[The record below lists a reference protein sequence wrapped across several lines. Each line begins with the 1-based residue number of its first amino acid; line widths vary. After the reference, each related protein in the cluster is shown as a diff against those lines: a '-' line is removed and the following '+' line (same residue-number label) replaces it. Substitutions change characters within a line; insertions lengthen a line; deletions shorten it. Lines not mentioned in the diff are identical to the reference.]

1 MDIKSKL
8 SDIENYLLS
17 LFPVRN
23 KIVFLNFWGR
33 GYGDSPKYIAEEIIR
48 QNLPYEMVWLVHDMN
63 SEMPDRIK
71 KVKYYSFKSRIELA
85 TARVIISNVKGG
97 LQFRKKKTQYYIQTW
112 HGGFGVKFIEKEIEN
127 SLTAKYV
134 RSSKH
139 DSSITDLI
147 LSGSEFQTKVIK
159 DAFWYDGEIFK
170 KGVPRNDIFF
180 GVTKEK
186 VALLKQKYGFQ
197 NTDKVVL
204 YAPTFRDDNSSD
216 AYQLDPTMLLGALVE
231 RTGFQWKLIIRL
243 HPIAVSHRSLF
254 HYDESVIDGSGFP
267 DSQELLVMSDL
278 LITDFSSVMMDFA
291 IMRKPVFLFIT
302 DLEQYIQRCRDIRPI
317 FYQLPFA
324 LAHSNDELC
333 NAICEYDELEYQKDL
348 KIFMDDNFQS
358 YDDGHA
364 SEYVVDRIKSVIN
377 NRMSYK
383 EKVI

>member
-1 MDIKSKL
+1 MDIKNLL
-8 SDIENYLLS
+8 SDIGNNLLS

-48 QNLPYEMVWLVHDMN
+48 QSLPYEMVWLVYDL
-63 SEMPDRIK
+63 SCEMPDRIK
-71 KVKYYSFKSRIELA
+71 KVKYYSLKSRIELA

-97 LQFRKKKTQYYIQTW
+97 LQFRKKKLQYYIQTW

-127 SLTAKYV
+127 FLSPKYIL
-134 RSSKH
+134 SSKH

-180 GVTKEK
+180 NVTEEK
-186 VALLKQKYGFQ
+186 VSLLKEKYGFQ
-197 NTDKVVL
+197 KSDRIVL
-204 YAPTFRDDNSSD
+204 YAPTFRDDNSSNAFSID
-216 AYQLDPTMLLGALVE
+216 TKMLLRALEE
-231 RTGFQWKLIIRL
+231 RTGFRWKLIIRL
-243 HPIAVSHRSLF
+243 HPVASQYRGLF
-254 HYDESVIDGSGFP
+254 HYDNQVVDGSGFP
-267 DSQELLVMSDL
+267 DSQELLVLSDL

-291 IMRKPVFLFIT
+291 IMKKPVFLFIT
-302 DLEQYIQRCRDIRPI
+302 DLEQYIRNCRDVRPI

-324 LAHSNDELC
+324 LAHSNIELC
-333 NAICEYDELEYQKDL
+333 NVIKAYDESKYQQSL
-348 KIFMDDNFQS
+348 RSFMDNYYQS

-364 SEYVVDRIKSVIN
+364 SEYVVDRIKSVMNI
-377 NRMSYK
+377 
-383 EKVI
+383 

>member
-1 MDIKSKL
+1 MDIKNLL
-8 SDIENYLLS
+8 SDIGNILIS

-48 QNLPYEMVWLVHDMN
+48 QNLPFEMVWLVYDM
-63 SEMPDRIK
+63 SCEIPDRIK
-71 KVKYYSFKSRIELA
+71 KVKYYSLKSRIELA

-97 LQFRKKKTQYYIQTW
+97 LQFRKKKSQYYIQTW

-127 SLTAKYV
+127 SLSPQYV
-134 RSSKH
+134 SSSKH

-180 GVTKEK
+180 NVTEDKVFKLKEK
-186 VALLKQKYGFQ
+186 YGCLE
-197 NTDKVVL
+197 TDKVVL
-204 YAPTFRDDNSSD
+204 YAPTFRDDKSSE
-216 AYQLDPTMLLGALVE
+216 AYNIDTAMLLGALEE
-231 RTGFQWKLIIRL
+231 RTGLRWKLIIRL
-243 HPIAVSHRSLF
+243 HPVASQYRSLF
-254 HYDESVIDGSGFP
+254 HYNNQVVDGSGFP

-278 LITDFSSVMMDFA
+278 LITDFSSMMMDFA
-291 IMRKPVFLFIT
+291 IMKKPVLLFIT

-324 LAHSNDELC
+324 LAHSNEELC
-333 NAICEYDELEYQKDL
+333 NVIRTYDELKYHEGL
-348 KIFMDDNFQS
+348 NAFMDEFFQS

-364 SEYVVDRIKSVIN
+364 SEHVVDRIKSVMN
-377 NRMSYK
+377 T
-383 EKVI
+383 

>member
-1 MDIKSKL
+1 MDIKNLL
-8 SDIENYLLS
+8 SDIGNILIS

-48 QNLPYEMVWLVHDMN
+48 QNLPFEMVWLVYDM
-63 SEMPDRIK
+63 SCEIPDRIK
-71 KVKYYSFKSRIELA
+71 KVKYYSLKSRIELA

-112 HGGFGVKFIEKEIEN
+112 HGGFGVKFIEKEIE
-127 SLTAKYV
+127 SFLSPKYIL
-134 RSSKH
+134 SSKH

-180 GVTKEK
+180 SVTEEK
-186 VALLKQKYGFQ
+186 VSLLKEKYGFQ
-197 NTDKVVL
+197 KSDRIVM
-204 YAPTFRDDNSSD
+204 YAPTFRDDNSSE
-216 AYQLDPTMLLGALVE
+216 AFGLDTTMLLKALEE
-231 RTGFQWKLIIRL
+231 RTGFRWKLIIRL
-243 HPIAVSHRSLF
+243 HPVASQYRGLF
-254 HYDESVIDGSGFP
+254 QYDNQVVDGSGFP

-291 IMRKPVFLFIT
+291 IMKKPVFLFIT
-302 DLEQYIQRCRDIRPI
+302 DLEQYIRNCRDVRPI

-324 LAHSNDELC
+324 LAHSNIELC
-333 NAICEYDELEYQKDL
+333 NVIKAYDESKYQQSL
-348 KIFMDDNFQS
+348 KSFMDDHYQS

-364 SEYVVDRIKSVIN
+364 SEYVVDRIKSVMNI
-377 NRMSYK
+377 
-383 EKVI
+383 